1 VTSLAIAASRD
12 FDEFLRAKENSFS
25 IYCWGWSMEKHQ
37 VHLFDRRHVVQVYKL
52 ANNVWIA
59 DGELLGDRLRASGT
73 TASKAL
79 RAWRQAAEQ
88 KPRISVNS

>member
-1 VTSLAIAASRD
+1 MSFI
-12 FDEFLRAKENSFS
+12 EHKEKLFF
-25 IYCWGWSMEKHQ
+25 IYCWGWSMEKHK
-37 VHLFDRRHVVQVYKL
+37 VHLSDRNYAVQVYKL

-59 DGELLGDRLRASGT
+59 DGKVFDDRLRAGGR
-73 TASKAL
+73 TAGKAL

>member
-1 VTSLAIAASRD
+1 
-12 FDEFLRAKENSFS
+12 
-25 IYCWGWSMEKHQ
+25 MEKHQ
-37 VHLFDRRHVVQVYKL
+37 VHLFDRLYAVQVYKL

-73 TASKAL
+73 TAGKAL